1 MSVPD
6 IVESGFILGIST
18 LFLIIGVFHHFFNTA
33 IGHAYSLNTDIRER
47 SSMVYESFIQHG
59 AYRRDRKHTGVYAE
73 KRPCHYYGD
82 QPRQQL
88 VYGVTRARYADLH
101 AVSSLQGPG
110 AQGMCARVIG
120 LCVQSLIHNTCAMQY
135 AYKYAICLQN
145 PTFILLRNQ
154 NLAFGTYQ
162 IQAPHGGVENTHVH
176 VFTELV
182 AVAGYYVGRQTVDT
196 NCDVAVF
203 PGSTPQLTL
212 HVFFPF
218 LEQVVCSICSTVH
231 TT

>member
-1 MSVPD
+1 M
-6 IVESGFILGIST
+6 GIYQHST
-18 LFLIIGVFHHFFNTA
+18 RLACYTALI
-33 IGHAYSLNTDIRER
+33 
-47 SSMVYESFIQHG
+47 
-59 AYRRDRKHTGVYAE
+59 
-73 KRPCHYYGD
+73 
-82 QPRQQL
+82 
-88 VYGVTRARYADLH
+88 
-101 AVSSLQGPG
+101 
-110 AQGMCARVIG
+110 ARVIV
-120 LCVQSLIHNTCAMQY
+120 LCVQSLEHNTCAMQY

-231 TT
+231 TTWQFLLYILPLSKGHATLTHWVGRVYQAYSLITPSAAMFIYVQCDQDTVACNGVVWCFNLNTCMAPCNK